1 MLLAKIALFGSWLLI
16 LYNYGGYALLALILR
31 KCLPTPVKKPS
42 LTGATPDAGSGDA
55 PLIDADKPALTF
67 IVAAYNE
74 ADIIAGKVRNC
85 LDQDYP
91 MDKVEWLFV
100 TDGSNDATP
109 DILNTFGQVR
119 LLHRP
124 ERMGKTAALNRAVAE
139 ATHPIIIASDANTFL
154 NKEAIRLMAAHYS
167 DPSVGGVAG
176 EKKVLSTG
184 AAVGQGEGLYWKYE
198 SALKVI
204 DSDFYSVVGA
214 AGELFS
220 FRKDLYEPVEADVI
234 LDDFIISMRITEKGY
249 RVVYEPRA
257 IASENPSFSFED
269 EGKRKVR
276 IAAGGFQAVARLG
289 GLWKVWRFPKL
300 SYLYISHRVMRWW
313 VSPFC
318 LIVAFIASS
327 VLAVAATLPTRAVHS
342 IYVYIWIAQ
351 ALFYIAALVSPILPD
366 KGPFKLAKLPR
377 YFLFM
382 NLSVI
387 QGFFRWI
394 KGSQSAAWEKA
405 RRA

>member
-16 LYNYGGYALLALILR
+16 FFNYGGYAIIAAILE
-31 KCLPTPVKKPS
+31 KCLPSPVKKPS
-42 LTGATPDAGSGDA
+42 SPDPVLPGV
-55 PLIDADKPALTF
+55 TF

-74 ADIIAGKVRNC
+74 ADIIRQKVLNC
-85 LDQDYP
+85 LEQDYP
-91 MDKVEWLFV
+91 MNKVEWLFV
-100 TDGSNDATP
+100 TDGSTDATP
-109 DILNTFGQVR
+109 EILQTFTQVR

-139 ATHPIIIASDANTFL
+139 ASYPIIIASDANTFL
-154 NKEAIRLMAAHYS
+154 NKEAIRLMTAHYA

-184 AAVGQGEGLYWKYE
+184 DAVGEGEGLYWKYE
-198 SALKVI
+198 STLKAI
-204 DSDFYSVVGA
+204 DSRFYSVVGA

-220 FRKDLYEPVEADVI
+220 FRKELYQPVEPDII
-234 LDDFIISMRITEKGY
+234 LDDFMISLRVTEKGY
-249 RVVYEPRA
+249 RVIYEPKA
-257 IASENPSFSFED
+257 IASENPSFSFQD
-269 EGKRKVR
+269 ESKRKVR
-276 IAAGGFQAVARLG
+276 IAAGGFQSVARLG
-289 GLWKVWRFPKL
+289 SLWKFWLHPRL

-318 LIVAFIASS
+318 LIIALLAST
-327 VLAVAATLPTRAVHS
+327 VLAITQPYP
-342 IYVYIWIAQ
+342 IYMYIWIAQ
-351 ALFYIAALVSPILPD
+351 VLFYLAGLLAPWLPD

-382 NLSVI
+382 NVSVL
-387 QGFFRWI
+387 QGFVRWI
-394 KGSQSAAWEKA
+394 KGSQSSVWEKA

>member
-1 MLLAKIALFGSWLLI
+1 MLLAKIVLFGSWFLI
-16 LYNYGGYALLALILR
+16 LFNYGGYAVLALILQR
-31 KCLPTPVKKPS
+31 CLPSPVKKPS
-42 LTGATPDAGSGDA
+42 QYPSDEARMPW
-55 PLIDADKPALTF
+55 LTF

-74 ADIIAGKVRNC
+74 ADIIADKVSNC
-85 LDQDYP
+85 LAQDYP

-100 TDGSNDATP
+100 TDGSTDATP
-109 DILNTFGQVR
+109 DILKTFPQVR

-139 ATHPIIIASDANTFL
+139 ANNPIIIASDANTFL
-154 NKEAIRLMAAHYS
+154 NKEAIRLIAAHYA
-167 DPSVGGVAG
+167 DLTVGGVAG

-204 DSDFYSVVGA
+204 DSNFYSVVGA

-220 FRKDLYEPVEADVI
+220 FRRGLYEPVEPDVI

-257 IASENPSFSFED
+257 IASENPSFSFDD

-289 GLWKVWRFPKL
+289 ALWKVWRFPRL
-300 SYLYISHRVMRWW
+300 SFLYISHRVMRWW

-318 LIVAFIASS
+318 LILALVAS
-327 VLAVAATLPTRAVHS
+327 TLLWINDPHH
-342 IYVYIWIAQ
+342 IYRYIWIAQ
-351 ALFYIAALVSPILPD
+351 VLFYLLAIISPILPD
-366 KGPFKLAKLPR
+366 KGLFKAAKLPR

-382 NLSVI
+382 NLSVL
-387 QGFFRWI
+387 QGFLRWI
-394 KGSQSAAWEKA
+394 KGSQSSVWEKA